1 MKALA
6 LVGAVVIAVPAVS
19 WADLPEVQARGTL
32 RVIVMPLS
40 SADEFFTVP
49 LGARPGFDREILD
62 GFAKL
67 HRLKLEVVPVEG
79 WENLIPALLQGR
91 GDVVAGRFTVTD
103 ARRRQVAFTTE
114 VFPSRNVAMTRRP
127 HPPVATLE
135 ALKTRRVATIKG
147 SSMAEV
153 LRSVLPAGNLDDS
166 FAPGTLPAA
175 LKAGK
180 AEVAVLGVESAIAA
194 QRKDP
199 EIELGVF
206 VGAPMSLAYGVRA
219 KDGALLKAL
228 DEYIDNLRRTPT
240 WNRLVV
246 DYFGSAA
253 PEILKKARA
262 E

>member
-6 LVGAVVIAVPAVS
+6 LVGALVVAVPAVA
-19 WADLPEVQARGTL
+19 ADLPDVQSRGAL

-40 SADEFFTVP
+40 NVDEFFTVP
-49 LGARPGFDREILD
+49 VGTRPGFDREILE
-62 GFAKL
+62 GFVKL

-79 WENLIPALLQGR
+79 WDNLIPALLQGR

-103 ARRRQVAFTTE
+103 ARRRQVSFTTE
-114 VFPSRNVAMTRRP
+114 VFPSRNIVMTRRP
-127 HPPVATLE
+127 HPPVASQD
-135 ALKTRRVATIKG
+135 ALKTRRVATVKG

-153 LRSVLPAGNLDDS
+153 LRAVVPAANVDDS

-180 AEVAVLGVESAIAA
+180 VDVAVLGVESAIAA

-199 EIELGVF
+199 EIELGTF
-206 VGAPMSLAYGVRA
+206 IGAPTSLAYCVRP
-219 KDGALLKAL
+219 KDAALLKAL

-246 DYFGSAA
+246 DYFGAAA

>member
-1 MKALA
+1 MRALA
-6 LVGAVVIAVPAVS
+6 LVGAVVLAAPAV
-19 WADLPEVQARGTL
+19 ADFPDIQARGAL

-49 LGARPGFDREILD
+49 LGAKPGFDREILD

-67 HRLKLEVVPVEG
+67 HRLRLEVVPVEG
-79 WENLIPALLQGR
+79 WDNLIPALLQGR

-103 ARRRQVAFTTE
+103 ARRRQIAFTTE
-114 VFPSRNVAMTRRP
+114 VFPSRNVAMTRKP
-127 HPPVATLE
+127 HPPVTSLD
-135 ALKTRRVATIKG
+135 ALKSRRVATIKG

-153 LRSVLPAGNLDDS
+153 VRSVIPAGNLDDS

-180 AEVAVLGVESAIAA
+180 VEVAVLGVESAIAA

-199 EIELGVF
+199 DIELGVF
-206 VGAPMSLAYGVRA
+206 VGAPMSLAYGVRP
-219 KDGALLKAL
+219 KDAALLQAL

-240 WNRLVV
+240 WNRLVI
-246 DYFGSAA
+246 DYFGAAA

-262 E
+262 Q